1 VQCDTVQ
8 YAVQRSRC
16 STVHTTVQLTYST
29 IQYGT
34 VHALIIPECL
44 VALPVVG
51 TESPIKRFKREV
63 FPHPF
68 LPSKA
73 NRALEETLNST
84 SLKRDASPGHAKE
97 AFVMLTSFSLLQRKR
112 ERVGARVRGCLEEDE
127 EGGEERVWC
136 CV

>member
-1 VQCDTVQ
+1 
-8 YAVQRSRC
+8 
-16 STVHTTVQLTYST
+16 
-29 IQYGT
+29 
-34 VHALIIPECL
+34 
-44 VALPVVG
+44 VVG

-112 ERVGARVRGCLEEDE
+112 ERVGARVRGCLEEEE
-127 EGGEERVWC
+127 EGGEKEERRGCGAVYEGMDRGREGKRGAGKNT
-136 CV
+136 VPD

>member
-1 VQCDTVQ
+1 
-8 YAVQRSRC
+8 
-16 STVHTTVQLTYST
+16 
-29 IQYGT
+29 
-34 VHALIIPECL
+34 
-44 VALPVVG
+44 VVG

-112 ERVGARVRGCLEEDE
+112 ERVGARVRGCLEEEE
-127 EGGEERVWC
+127 EGGGGRRGEGVVLCMEGWIEEGREKEAREKILFLIKAAEYRNNTQKKNLDRPF
-136 CV
+136 